1 MVATVYARNISNFIS
16 NNFIISL
23 CIESFLL
30 ARTVRPLKQYLTQAP
45 MKAGEEFQAVI
56 SYIENPG
63 HFYLQKV
70 MMFSN
75 NEIIALYKLLYYFKN
90 ERVKFLLYTGWSR
103 GEVPYKHDGQVRR
116 GLQQGS
122 V

>member
-1 MVATVYARNISNFIS
+1 MVATVYAHNIFYFIS

-70 MMFSN
+70 MMLSYN
-75 NEIIALYKLLYYFKN
+75 QLIGI
-90 ERVKFLLYTGWSR
+90 
-103 GEVPYKHDGQVRR
+103 
-116 GLQQGS
+116 
-122 V
+122 